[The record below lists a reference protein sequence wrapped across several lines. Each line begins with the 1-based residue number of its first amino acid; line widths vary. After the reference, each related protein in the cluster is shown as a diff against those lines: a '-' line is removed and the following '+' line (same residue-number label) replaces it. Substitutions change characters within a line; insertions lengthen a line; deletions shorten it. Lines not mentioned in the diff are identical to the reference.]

1 MRIRTSVSILDDSL
15 MQRLIRT
22 FRALCDTNR
31 LNLLARLAGC
41 PSTQNV
47 QSMAD
52 CCPVDQ
58 SVVSRHLSAMREA
71 GIVKAERKGKEVHYE
86 LNTAGLADLLRSFAD
101 AIEGCCSSTQK
112 TKKRRKT

>member
-1 MRIRTSVSILDDSL
+1 

-22 FRALCDTNR
+22 FKALCDTNR
-31 LNLLARLAGC
+31 LSLLARLAGC
-41 PSTQNV
+41 QSTQNV
-47 QSMAD
+47 QSMAE

-86 LNTAGLADLLRSFAD
+86 LNASGLADLLRSFAD
-101 AIEGCCSSTQK
+101 AIEDCCPNDKT
-112 TKKRRKT
+112 TKKRRKS